1 VRGPAGASAPG
12 AHTGVRRCKTLVV
25 ADKQFTIHDAPAVLT
40 VHLKRFS
47 PLGRKLGHLVR
58 YPDALPLAP
67 YMSAGQFGPRYALFG
82 VISHAGGGPHSGH
95 YYAHVRGADGRWRE
109 ANDDSVAPARD
120 GPTGLRS
127 AYILFYIREKGQ
139 ALEAALAAPTGTP
152 SKALAQAPAT
162 PAKAPL
168 VPRSV
173 GRPSIVGAM
182 KRKPDDDGD
191 APAKKRQIGPR
202 MSDGGFDADPQARA
216 LGAKIASAGTGAK
229 KLVDYEDAQSSD
241 TGEAVADADDAPE
254 EESAKVPA
262 PSAPATPAPAPLP
275 LTMPTAS
282 FYGSGKKKAA
292 AAEEEDEIED
302 ADGGDAPALRNQ
314 LPMQFGGGR
323 HQHQRRG
330 AASPFNRVKGSNNL
344 HAERQKNN
352 PHRYG
357 KTPRRRL

>member
-1 VRGPAGASAPG
+1 VRRPAGASAPG
-12 AHTGVRRCKTLVV
+12 AHPGVRRCKTLVV

-139 ALEAALAAPTGTP
+139 ALEAALAAP
-152 SKALAQAPAT
+152 ST

-173 GRPSIVGAM
+173 GRPSIVSAM

-202 MSDGGFDADPQARA
+202 MPDGGFDADPQARA
-216 LGAKIASAGTGAK
+216 LGAKIAGVGTGTGAK

-254 EESAKVPA
+254 EESAKVLA
-262 PSAPATPAPAPLP
+262 SSAPATPAPAPLP

-282 FYGSGKKKAA
+282 FYGSSKKKAA
-292 AAEEEDEIED
+292 AAEEEDKIED